1 MKTYKGKIQKE
12 TFIND
17 EWYFLDVPFEG
28 SIFVDEKKFTDV
40 DKYVGKVVEC
50 EVIEWDH
57 TQKRTSDKYKVVGI
71 IKNK

>member
-17 EWYFLDVPFEG
+17 EWYFLEVPFEG

-71 IKNK
+71 IKNN

>member
-28 SIFVDEKKFTDV
+28 SIFVDEEIFTDV

-57 TQKRTSDKYKVVGI
+57 TQKRISDKYKVVGI
-71 IKNK
+71 KLN

>member
-28 SIFVDEKKFTDV
+28 SIFVDEEIFTDV
-40 DKYVGKVVEC
+40 DKYVGKVIEC

-57 TQKRTSDKYKVVGI
+57 TQKRISDKYKVVGI
-71 IKNK
+71 KLN

>member
-71 IKNK
+71 IKNN

>member
-1 MKTYKGKIQKE
+1 MKTYIGIIQKE

-40 DKYVGKVVEC
+40 DKYVGKRVEC
-50 EVIEWDH
+50 EVIEWDY

-71 IKNK
+71 K